1 MDVLEFLQATFPDK
15 RQIIL
20 IPSSNG
26 DNSSLDSYSF
36 ERQDLQFLNNVYC
49 FPPLPIIGMVLKYLE
64 QQKIDCV
71 LILPATNE
79 PWVNLVS
86 AYIVDLEVVSKP
98 FCAKAFTVLNNSGKK
113 VSKKYPFSMIAV
125 KLSFKNTSSILQ
137 HLLWLFCSFQILD
150 GYQSPTTTVDRSRLR
165 GLGIYSENVIDDVP
179 FQAKY
184 SLGRFYGAAFL
195 LLNNIEDWF
204 IL

>member
-1 MDVLEFLQATFPDK
+1 MFA
-15 RQIIL
+15 
-20 IPSSNG
+20 
-26 DNSSLDSYSF
+26 
-36 ERQDLQFLNNVYC
+36 QDLQVLNNVYC

-137 HLLWLFCSFQILD
+137 HLL
-150 GYQSPTTTVDRSRLR
+150 
-165 GLGIYSENVIDDVP
+165 
-179 FQAKY
+179 
-184 SLGRFYGAAFL
+184 
-195 LLNNIEDWF
+195 
-204 IL
+204 